1 MYDKYNKARPFSL
14 NADLPVHK
22 GILLTHTTT
31 GSATVEFNNSAGG
44 TFSGTV
50 NFATGLNI
58 LPVEVHRVTALTGT
72 GYLLN

>member
-1 MYDKYNKARPFSL
+1 MKTVSHWINGSLTTDKAAQVGEIFNPA
-14 NADLPVHK
+14 
-22 GILLTHTTT
+22 T
-31 GSATVEFNNSAGG
+31 GKI
-44 TFSGTV
+44 SGTV